1 MDPYLEAPELWPDV
15 HTSLMGIF
23 REQLAPLV
31 APKYVAELDT
41 QIVLEEVGADPQ
53 IVLPDVAV
61 TRSDLPTSG
70 ASGVAVAE
78 AVAPAPVRVR
88 LPTTRPVRLTT
99 LHLRERESKKLVA
112 VIELLSPVN
121 KRPGKGRNDYL
132 KKRQAYLK
140 SALHVIEIDL
150 LRQWPRM
157 PLEDPLPRC
166 DYVAL
171 VRDAANRLEGD
182 AWPIS
187 VRQVLPILPVPL
199 LPPDK
204 PVPLNLGQ
212 ALRTAYERARYDLRI
227 DYRRPPVP
235 PLSPAD
241 AEWAA
246 SRMARSGAPDR

>member
-1 MDPYLEAPELWPDV
+1 MDPYLEAPDLWPDV

-31 APKYVAELDT
+31 APKYVAELGT
-41 QIVLEEVGADPQ
+41 QIVVEEIEADPQ
-53 IVLPDVAV
+53 MVMPDVAV
-61 TRSDLPTSG
+61 TRSDLPTAG
-70 ASGVAVAE
+70 ASTVGVAEVI
-78 AVAPAPVRVR
+78 APAPVRLR

-99 LHLRERESKKLVA
+99 LQLRETGSKKLVA

-121 KRPGKGRNDYL
+121 KRPGKKRDDYL

-171 VRDAANRLEGD
+171 VRDAANRLECD
-182 AWPIS
+182 AWPIG
-187 VRQVLPILPVPL
+187 VRQPLPVLPVPL

-204 PVPLNLGQ
+204 PVPLDLGQ

-227 DYRRPPVP
+227 DYGKPPTP

-246 SRMARSGAPDR
+246 SLVTGALNR